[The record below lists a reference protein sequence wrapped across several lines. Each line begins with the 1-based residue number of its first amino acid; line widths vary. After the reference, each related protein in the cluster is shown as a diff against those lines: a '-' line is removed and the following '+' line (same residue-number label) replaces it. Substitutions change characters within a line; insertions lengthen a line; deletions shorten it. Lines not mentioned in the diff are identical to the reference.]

1 MLTCAAVVLN
11 NKFLE
16 KSMLNKLLLALL
28 FGLFLA
34 ACGDD
39 VTSDS
44 ADAELPPLTEEAADE
59 VSTEEAPAEEAAE

>member
-1 MLTCAAVVLN
+1 MLTCAAVVLT

-16 KSMLNKLLLALL
+16 KSMLNKFLLALL
-28 FGLFLA
+28 LSLFLA

-39 VTSDS
+39 VVNDS
-44 ADAELPPLTEEAADE
+44 ADAELPPLTEETADE

>member
-1 MLTCAAVVLN
+1 MLTCAAVVLT

-16 KSMLNKLLLALL
+16 KSMLNKFLLALL

-39 VTSDS
+39 VANDC

>member
-1 MLTCAAVVLN
+1 
-11 NKFLE
+11 
-16 KSMLNKLLLALL
+16 MLNKFLLALL

-39 VTSDS
+39 VANDS
-44 ADAELPPLTEEAADE
+44 TDAELPPLTEEAADE

>member
-1 MLTCAAVVLN
+1 MLTCATVVLT

-16 KSMLNKLLLALL
+16 KSMLNKFLLALL

-39 VTSDS
+39 VANDS

-59 VSTEEAPAEEAAE
+59 VSTEEAPSEEAAE